1 MNISLPNNVEK
12 IISTL
17 EQAGHEAYAVGGCVR
32 DSLLGRTP
40 NDWDITT
47 SAEPL
52 EVKKLF
58 KRTFD
63 TGIQHGTV
71 SVLFGKEIYEVTT
84 YRIDGKYEDSRHPKE
99 VSFTKSLKE
108 DLRRRDFTVNAM
120 AYNPRTGIVDNFGGI
135 EDLRCKTIRAVGNP
149 EERFGEDALRILRA
163 VRFAAQLGYSIDKE
177 TEAAIVKLAPT
188 LTKISAERIRTE
200 LEKLLVSDN
209 PGFIKKAWELGITKI
224 VLPEFDA
231 MMETPQNNP
240 NHAYNVGDHSV
251 KVLENVRG
259 DRVLRLTALLH
270 DSGKAVTRTTDE
282 NGIDHFYG
290 HAEKGAEIA
299 TGVLRRLKYD
309 RDTEKLV
316 SRLVE
321 HHDWE
326 IRARSKDIRKWVNR
340 IGEDC
345 FPLMFEIN
353 DADLL
358 GQSEYNRVEKTA
370 HLERLKAAYKT
381 MIDNGDCIGL
391 KDLKVTGSDLIKAGI
406 PAGPKVGEELK
417 KLLDLVLEDPKRN
430 DRDFLLSRVNR

>member
-1 MNISLPNNVEK
+1 MEIKLPANVQK
-12 IISTL
+12 IISVL
-17 EQAGHEAYAVGGCVR
+17 EEAGHEAYAVGGCVR

-84 YRIDGKYEDSRHPKE
+84 YRVDGKYEDSRHPSE

-108 DLRRRDFTVNAM
+108 DLRRRDFTINAM
-120 AYNPRTGIVDNFGGI
+120 AYNPRSGIVDIFGGI
-135 EDLRCKTIRAVGNP
+135 KDLECKTIRAVGVP
-149 EERFGEDALRILRA
+149 AERFGEDALRILRA

-177 TEAAIVKLAPT
+177 TEVAILKLAPT

-209 PGFIKKAWELGITKI
+209 PGFIKKAWELGITKV

-282 NGIDHFYG
+282 NGIDHFKG

-316 SRLVE
+316 TRLVE

-326 IRARSKDIRKWVNR
+326 IHARSKDIRKWVNR

-358 GQSEYNRVEKTA
+358 AQSEYNREEKTA
-370 HLERLKAAYKT
+370 HLARLKEAYEA
-381 MIDNGDCIGL
+381 MIESGDCISL

-430 DRDFLLSRVNR
+430 DRDFLLSQVNR